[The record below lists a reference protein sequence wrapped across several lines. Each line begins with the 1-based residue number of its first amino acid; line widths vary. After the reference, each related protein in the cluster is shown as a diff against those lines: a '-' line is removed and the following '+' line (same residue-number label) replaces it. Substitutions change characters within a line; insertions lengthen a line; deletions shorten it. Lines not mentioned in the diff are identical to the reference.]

1 MAELEIITRGA
12 ARAAGLRS
20 YFIGKPCK
28 HGHVAERYVINNRC
42 RECQQAADAPA
53 PDEACLPVN
62 KTHRSVLTHGRASA
76 SGAEMEERKRK
87 LLQIVEAMQPMTVR
101 GLVEKTEG
109 GYDKV
114 QRTLAS
120 MRRYGEM
127 EFDWI
132 VDNTRSEQKP
142 WCHRSAA
149 ANVAR
154 ADAEGKQVYVYHF
167 GDFDP
172 SGVNAAETIDRDLRE
187 LAPGVD
193 IVFERI
199 AVTKEQI
206 ENMDLPTRPTKQSD
220 TRAAGFGN
228 VSVELDAIPPDVL
241 REMVREV
248 LSRHI
253 DDELLE
259 ELQAEEGEERA
270 QLKDWVDSAITGEK
284 PEYAWSKAYDVAF
297 PIEGGEV
304 VDAADHPLPEA
315 TL

>member
-1 MAELEIITRGA
+1 MTKASNLTRA
-12 ARAAGLRS
+12 LLLAAAMPAIARAAPLDMKSAPVAVTVYTDQATVTRQGEIDVPAGDSELMLHNIPLAALRDTVTATAKATS
-20 YFIGKPCK
+20 AVTLGAVETRPETVDPA
-28 HGHVAERYVINNRC
+28 VAEQR
-42 RECQQAADAPA
+42 
-53 PDEACLPVN
+53 
-62 KTHRSVLTHGRASA
+62 RSDL
-76 SGAEMEERKRK
+76 
-87 LLQIVEAMQPMTVR
+87 
-101 GLVEKTEG
+101 
-109 GYDKV
+109 
-114 QRTLAS
+114 
-120 MRRYGEM
+120 
-127 EFDWI
+127 
-132 VDNTRSEQKP
+132 
-142 WCHRSAA
+142 
-149 ANVAR
+149 VAR
-154 ADAEGKQVYVYHF
+154 IRAL
-167 GDFDP
+167 GDQ
-172 SGVNAAETIDRDLRE
+172 
-187 LAPGVD
+187 
-193 IVFERI
+193 I
-199 AVTKEQI
+199 AMI
-206 ENMDLPTRPTKQSD
+206 D